1 MLVTLWEG
9 TCTYFWTYDH
19 AINKYIIFWSKG
31 SLGQNEVDLKFNSQ
45 TFSLPISS
53 HKFFII
59 MLALVHKK
67 AMKA

>member
-9 TCTYFWTYDH
+9 TCTYFWTYH
-19 AINKYIIFWSKG
+19 AINNLNTFWSNG
-31 SLGQNEVDLKFNSQ
+31 SLGQNEVNLKVNSQ
-45 TFSLPISS
+45 KFSLPMSS

-59 MLALVHKK
+59 MLALVYKK